1 MLDSIVN
8 GCHGLSVLPGSM
20 AEAGA
25 QIGFV
30 STLTVA
36 NLATLAKSV
45 RPRRG
50 MKSVEPMSVDPW
62 VVWQAGNASIALWLL
77 CVVIIRMGT
86 L

>member
-1 MLDSIVN
+1 ML
-8 GCHGLSVLPGSM
+8 
-20 AEAGA
+20 EAGA

-30 STLTVA
+30 STLTVT

-45 RPRRG
+45 HPQRG

-62 VVWQAGNASIALWLL
+62 VVWHAGNVSIALWLL